1 MADPEFTTP
10 DSAGEPFIPKDVAL
24 KKALVVTD
32 FSPDAAAAIDYA
44 VKLAKLAGIQIA
56 LLHIV
61 EVPTYQIHPEVV
73 AARKRVDETFEA
85 MRQRAAERLEA
96 LAEVVRNEGV
106 NCTASVRL
114 GIPTEEILTE
124 AEKTEPDLIFIG
136 NKGTS
141 ALARFLLGSTAERVV
156 RYARCSVLVVRAKAE

>member
-32 FSPDAAAAIDYA
+32 FSPDASAAIDYA
-44 VKLAKLAGIQIA
+44 LKLAKLAGIQIA

-96 LAEVVRNEGV
+96 LAKIVRNEGV
-106 NCTASVRL
+106 SCTASVRL

>member
-1 MADPEFTTP
+1 MADPEFATP
-10 DSAGEPFIPKDVAL
+10 DSAAEPFIPKDVPL

-32 FSPDAAAAIDYA
+32 FSPDASAAIDYA
-44 VKLAKLAGIQIA
+44 LKLAKLAGIQIA

-73 AARKRVDETFEA
+73 AARKRVDETLEA

-96 LAEVVRNEGV
+96 LAEIVRNEGV

>member
-1 MADPEFTTP
+1 MADPELTTP
-10 DSAGEPFIPKDVAL
+10 DSAAEPCIPKDVPL

-32 FSPDAAAAIDYA
+32 FSPDASAAIDYA
-44 VKLAKLAGIQIA
+44 LKLAKLAGIQIA

-106 NCTASVRL
+106 NCTATVRL

>member
-96 LAEVVRNEGV
+96 LAVVVRNEGI

-124 AEKTEPDLIFIG
+124 AEKTKPDLIFIG

>member
-1 MADPEFTTP
+1 MADPELTNP
-10 DSAGEPFIPKDVAL
+10 DATAEACIPKDVTL

-32 FSPDAAAAIDYA
+32 FSPDASAAIDYA
-44 VKLAKLAGIQIA
+44 LKLAKLAGIQIA

-61 EVPTYQIHPEVV
+61 DVPTYQVHPEVV

-96 LAEVVRNEGV
+96 LAEIVRKEGV

-124 AEKTEPDLIFIG
+124 AEMTKPDLIFIG

>member
-1 MADPEFTTP
+1 MADPESTAP
-10 DSAGEPFIPKDVAL
+10 DSTAEPFIPKDVAL

-32 FSPDAAAAIDYA
+32 FSPDASAAIEYA
-44 VKLAKLAGIQIA
+44 IKLAKLTGIQIA

-61 EVPTYQIHPEVV
+61 EVPTYHIHPEVV
-73 AARKRVDETFEA
+73 AASKRVDETLEA

-96 LAEVVRNEGV
+96 LAEIVRNEGV
-106 NCTASVRL
+106 NCAASIRL

-124 AEKTEPDLIFIG
+124 AEKTKPDLIFIG
-136 NKGTS
+136 NKGTW

-156 RYARCSVLVVRAKAE
+156 RYAQCSVLVVRAKAE

>member
-1 MADPEFTTP
+1 MADPELTTP
-10 DSAGEPFIPKDVAL
+10 DSAAEPCIPKDVAL

>member
-106 NCTASVRL
+106 NCTATVRL

>member
-73 AARKRVDETFEA
+73 ATRKRVDETFEA

-96 LAEVVRNEGV
+96 LAEIVRNEGV
-106 NCTASVRL
+106 SCTASVRL

>member
-61 EVPTYQIHPEVV
+61 EVSTYQIHPEVV

-106 NCTASVRL
+106 NCTATVRL

>member
-10 DSAGEPFIPKDVAL
+10 DSAAEPFIPKDVAL

-61 EVPTYQIHPEVV
+61 EVSTYQIHPEVV

-85 MRQRAAERLEA
+85 MRQRAAERLEG
-96 LAEVVRNEGV
+96 LAEIVRNEGV
-106 NCTASVRL
+106 NCAASVRL

-124 AEKTEPDLIFIG
+124 AEMTKPDLIFIG

>member
-61 EVPTYQIHPEVV
+61 EVPTYQIHPDVV

-96 LAEVVRNEGV
+96 LAEIVRNEGV
-106 NCTASVRL
+106 SCTASVRL

-124 AEKTEPDLIFIG
+124 AEKTAPDLIFIG

>member
-1 MADPEFTTP
+1 MPDPEFITP
-10 DSAGEPFIPKDVAL
+10 DSAAEPFIPKDVAL

-61 EVPTYQIHPEVV
+61 EVSTYQIHPEVV

-96 LAEVVRNEGV
+96 LAEIVRNEGV

-124 AEKTEPDLIFIG
+124 AEMTKPDLIFIG

>member
-61 EVPTYQIHPEVV
+61 EVPTYQIHPDVV

-96 LAEVVRNEGV
+96 LAEIVRNEGV
-106 NCTASVRL
+106 SCTASVRL

>member
-1 MADPEFTTP
+1 MADPELTTP
-10 DSAGEPFIPKDVAL
+10 DSAAEPCIPKDVPL

-32 FSPDAAAAIDYA
+32 FSPDASAATDYA
-44 VKLAKLAGIQIA
+44 LKLAKLAGIQIA

-85 MRQRAAERLEA
+85 

-106 NCTASVRL
+106 NCTATVRL

>member
-1 MADPEFTTP
+1 MAEPEFTTP

-96 LAEVVRNEGV
+96 LAEIVRNEGV
-106 NCTASVRL
+106 SCTASVRL

>member
-96 LAEVVRNEGV
+96 LAEIVRNEGV
-106 NCTASVRL
+106 SCTASVRL

>member
-1 MADPEFTTP
+1 MADPELTTP
-10 DSAGEPFIPKDVAL
+10 DSAAEPCIPKDVPL

-32 FSPDAAAAIDYA
+32 FSPDASAAIDYA
-44 VKLAKLAGIQIA
+44 LKLAKLAGIQIA

>member
-10 DSAGEPFIPKDVAL
+10 DSAGEPFIPKEVAL

-61 EVPTYQIHPEVV
+61 DVPTYHIHPEVV

-85 MRQRAAERLEA
+85 MRQRAAVRLEA
-96 LAEVVRNEGV
+96 LAESVRNEGV

-114 GIPTEEILTE
+114 GIPTEEILRE

>member
-1 MADPEFTTP
+1 MADPEFATP
-10 DSAGEPFIPKDVAL
+10 DSPAEPFIPKDAPL

-32 FSPDAAAAIDYA
+32 FSPDASAAIDYA
-44 VKLAKLAGIQIA
+44 LKLAKLAGIQIA

-73 AARKRVDETFEA
+73 AARKRVDETLEA

-96 LAEVVRNEGV
+96 LAEIVRNEGV